1 MKCKFELKREYLK
14 NHAFSNYFKFYKT
27 TLKTPKTNFL
37 QLDKLYTFAFRLHPK
52 MYFDFELGFSGV
64 KLITGNQGFRKF
76 KSIHDFELDSNNTIQ
91 HIQHKTRFTPSIAT
105 KIIKLLL
112 RKNLT
117 CLKDSQSFLIIIINI
132 ISVIYKTLYKQHL
145 HAIN

>member
-1 MKCKFELKREYLK
+1 LKCKFELKREYLK

-37 QLDKLYTFAFRLHPK
+37 QLYKLYTFAFRLHPK

-91 HIQHKTRFTPSIAT
+91 HIQHKC
-105 KIIKLLL
+105 KLVLVYAYQ
-112 RKNLT
+112 N
-117 CLKDSQSFLIIIINI
+117 SQSFLITIIDIILCNI
-132 ISVIYKTLYKQHL
+132 
-145 HAIN
+145 

>member
-52 MYFDFELGFSGV
+52 LYFDFELGFPGSNLLLEIRVFGNSNQYTISN
-64 KLITGNQGFRKF
+64 LIQ
-76 KSIHDFELDSNNTIQ
+76 TIQ
-91 HIQHKTRFTPSIAT
+91 FNTYNINV
-105 KIIKLLL
+105 
-112 RKNLT
+112 NL
-117 CLKDSQSFLIIIINI
+117 F
-132 ISVIYKTLYKQHL
+132 
-145 HAIN
+145 